1 MKYPHQPQLRL
12 VLFWGPQKVILALR
26 LWEGD
31 SR

>member
-1 MKYPHQPQLRL
+1 LRL